1 MRRAVFFHRQGE
13 FRDRTFEN
21 QGFRAS
27 GLSLLTTAIVHWNT
41 VYLDQA
47 VRHLRS
53 QGIDVPNELLAHVA
67 PLGWEH
73 IALTGDYDWNT
84 ARPTDGLRPLR
95 TVPEAFTLRAA

>member
-1 MRRAVFFHRQGE
+1 MR
-13 FRDRTFEN
+13 
-21 QGFRAS
+21 
-27 GLSLLTTAIVHWNT
+27 LLTTAIVLWNT

-53 QGIDVPNELLAHVA
+53 QGVSVPDELLAHVA

-73 IALTGDYDWNT
+73 VALTGDYDWNT